1 MFSKEE
7 SKRIRQE
14 FWIFFGKRYPRKW
27 LLYNTKIK
35 DVVLKFSFDTKK
47 ALVSIDS
54 CSTDPLLRKYYY
66 EKFESLKSL
75 LLYEVSQDF
84 IFDKNY
90 TLESGKTI
98 SRVYLQKDNV
108 SIHNKESWPEVFD
121 FFNSNM
127 DKLEEFFQEYQH
139 IITK

>member
-7 SKRIRQE
+7 SKKIRQE

-47 ALVSIDS
+47 AIVSIDS
-54 CSTDPLLRKYYY
+54 CATDPVIRANYY
-66 EKFESLKSL
+66 EKFESLRSILKE
-75 LLYEVSQDF
+75 EVSQDL
-84 IFDKNY
+84 IFDEAY
-90 TLESGKTI
+90 TLESGKII

-108 SIHNKESWPEVFD
+108 SIHNKNSWPEVFN
-121 FFNSNM
+121 FFNTRM
-127 DKLEEFFQEYQH
+127 HLLETFFLEYQD
-139 IITK
+139 IIKS